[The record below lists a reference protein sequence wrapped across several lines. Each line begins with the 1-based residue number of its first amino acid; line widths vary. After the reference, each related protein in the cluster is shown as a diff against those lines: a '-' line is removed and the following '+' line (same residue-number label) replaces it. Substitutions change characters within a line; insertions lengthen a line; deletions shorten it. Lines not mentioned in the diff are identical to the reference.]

1 MAPKIIIIFFWGGE
15 VTSANIM
22 PNVMPTPEADVMAP
36 DVMPMPE
43 ADVMAPDA
51 TPTPKPDTA
60 APNNMARAARC
71 TYAGDA

>member
-1 MAPKIIIIFFWGGE
+1 
-15 VTSANIM
+15 M